1 MTSTARMSR
10 IAIWVLSAML
20 AFVFLAAGIPKL
32 LGVEAHIQ
40 HFARWGY
47 PDWFRVV
54 VGVVETASAVLLLI
68 PRLAFVGAAGIVT
81 IMAGAT
87 YTHVIRVPEEAG
99 RAPLTLVLLALAA
112 VVGYARRPRA
122 RQPMKQSRL
131 P

>member
-20 AFVFLAAGIPKL
+20 AFVFLVAGIPKL

-40 HFARWGY
+40 HFTRWGY

-54 VGVVETASAVLLLI
+54 VGVVETASAVFLLI
-68 PRLAFVGAAGIVT
+68 PHLAFVGAAGIIA

-87 YTHVIRVPEEAG
+87 YTHVIRVPEEAN

-112 VVGYARRPRA
+112 VVAYARRPRGLT
-122 RQPMKQSRL
+122 RDSR
-131 P
+131 